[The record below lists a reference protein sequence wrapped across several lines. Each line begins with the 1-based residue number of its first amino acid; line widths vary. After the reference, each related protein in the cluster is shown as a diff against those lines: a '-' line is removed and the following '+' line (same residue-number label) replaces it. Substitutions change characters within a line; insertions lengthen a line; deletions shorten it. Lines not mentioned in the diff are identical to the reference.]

1 MVALLL
7 GFSGCGAESNSQV
20 LMLDY
25 EYETTVHGN
34 MVYLN
39 VSTVDSI
46 DNLKNLSPVATKLPV
61 RCLLLVFVC
70 GWHQA

>member
-1 MVALLL
+1 
-7 GFSGCGAESNSQV
+7 
-20 LMLDY
+20 MLDY

-39 VSTVDSI
+39 GITVDSI
-46 DNLKNLSPVATKLPV
+46 DNLKNLSPVAIKLPV